1 MRPNGSALSVQDVQN
16 LINHIALPPQLPQT
30 EEPDPSTINKN
41 LLLLLQTTGK
51 TFEYRNC
58 AAWTSVTKM
67 LSTMAKS
74 EKAKTLSDDFLST
87 HMEASGPGDCI
98 ALDLPPHNSA
108 LLFLRKDPETIVI
121 EAFEVSATNESVMS
135 TQGRLKRHFPSRAV
149 ACSSKKFFD
158 TSFQAELHVALRRLR
173 SEGPPK
179 SYQPKTIRSNNSL
192 HETRETMHPGF
203 VNDYLMTI
211 LSVVGENY
219 SSITSKKCTR
229 DDVLWKDTKYC
240 WRRQPFWLICKVA
253 ILRTLLLTLSPEEA
267 REQYKLFM
275 IDVVAC
281 LLKRSRE
288 MPVDLQMLSVVHV
301 KLARRTL
308 KFEQQYGKSPG
319 DHVLSISSSA
329 RATLDETWTQHTAK
343 VASVDKVVAQ
353 GWEDATSLALLTVRE
368 KLARVFSPSDG
379 ARKVSKFTPKSQP
392 RHSQDYKVLPLLES
406 SASAKFSFTHLADLE
421 TWVEHHLSAWT
432 KLALQKN
439 VAEPCAKLLKLI
451 TEYWTQAATAYHGIP
466 REMSHTLLV
475 IMELWVALD
484 KISCLQTPLMAEYPP
499 VVSTDIL
506 QPLLLPTAS
515 QMQRLSAI
523 ESYIDRRWSQA
534 VYLRHSVFEH
544 PTSSSF
550 CVRFYDIS
558 SSLQDLHAKIDRSD
572 DDARAA
578 KVQELAIAM
587 HRHEQLV
594 GEANQLEHNYDYD
607 YDDEDE
613 DEENHDESGCVKC
626 QKESE
631 ARDMTIKYVEKSLPT
646 DPVQLKAAV
655 FELQTPAQFAAWRD
669 ATWFILNDIGQR
681 KAITGEPAQTTVLT
695 YDQLKSY
702 AACKTTRITLGSWT
716 KPTAIRSHYRD
727 KALPTTMKELF
738 VENCL
743 KYKLWDMSRSTWAVW
758 PGDKPD
764 FKTHCTLPVPSG
776 PYENLD
782 WAIRTSQHTSNEV
795 MSRQHECDIRLEK
808 NEFLSF
814 GNLRA
819 GERIQ
824 WINILRELGCT
835 NLDFTHPAVTTA
847 LLQAAWEAGSPSN
860 DTLRNAHAE
869 FANPSFCSKFL
880 SMLHRRLVAIE
891 NNWDRQYSMMAV
903 IQLTLRLMSLTSDTD
918 TELGCLQL
926 LRRARKVA
934 LDWCRQIELHVHQ
947 TSSNEEI
954 QNDGAK
960 RILLAALLCYSTFD
974 VEDQYIE
981 QLLNSAED
989 LALAVEAQSI
999 VCDNTP
1005 SNSTTLCLLIRQ
1017 SLVGHLKIAHKLEP
1031 RIRGILRQHGAG
1043 VTSAVQKI
1051 WNGVCLEP
1059 TWYVSSNSAR
1069 SWVQNKTIPVGSG
1082 QAQQIHYNL
1091 LSGSLL
1097 VDGKPIGKVPDN
1109 IKSDPLVLQLFGNSV
1124 LRVFASDDP
1133 DMDYRVS
1140 QHIEGNEI
1148 HLGVRNH
1155 EVVIK
1160 SRVHDQTYYAL
1171 PQETFIEALP
1181 SHFVKSF
1188 HHWMNESTGEVEFRP
1203 LDQPWQA
1210 SQSNWRMCFSS
1221 LNFVTARAVL
1231 QQGSKRLI
1239 DTQSMVGKTVTSIF
1253 CTLDNPRHCHI
1264 IFDDSHR
1271 AQLEV
1276 ELPRYDLHFI
1286 ISEKGETKSLEF
1298 NAVVDKDQAIGT
1310 LIGLQNKLV
1319 LRSIVPPGCPQERLV
1334 LVPFGPI
1341 SVKRNESH
1349 VSVSINNGTKLKRRH
1364 FVYTLDRHLR
1374 KLRGAQDLLGH
1385 LYQAYLHAIT
1395 SFCLP
1400 DPFTRTTGIEESLN
1414 ILGSA
1419 FVFTSSELQPD
1430 EIELLEKI
1438 SCLTPSRMFY
1448 PRGRSVMQTVAW
1460 DSDLP
1465 MLSQHDDFVLASQTI
1480 VDHHKKCELARGQRN
1495 DTSIQINRGD
1505 THLLE
1510 RARKRNS
1517 TSTRASQTSNLTLCG
1532 HDDVVYSAR
1541 DTFSKDLRARQVH
1554 EIATLVEEWPS
1565 HTFVYKDL
1573 EYILKSWKKVS
1584 GYQSSFN
1591 HKGALMHHLT
1601 TIRLADHWGSL
1612 YKMCRKADRSSMAYP
1627 LLFTFSAMTFGVR
1640 HEEILGLRTLLAF
1653 AMSPSFLCEDPPAH
1667 HQSYDLSSGASA
1679 DFEQINKIIKNRAVF
1694 PSKPRNASQ
1703 QQYRT
1708 WARRRDAVNDQVG
1721 QVTEFILKQWP
1732 SESVMLPQGNFPDIP
1747 LLRVLQECQTL
1758 WSKWYKNSRFLTH
1771 IASVNNK
1778 LKIIHRPQNNC
1789 PWPDAP
1795 LINHVQSHDHLLTLD
1810 LDVLL
1815 SCDETITQSR
1825 IVEQP
1830 PSPLTWSDKSRGKEQ
1845 SDVTSLNKLV
1855 EGLTSKG
1862 ETHEK
1867 YASILR
1873 SSLHAFHQLEQSSI
1887 HQQPLLSI
1895 ETFNEY
1901 CSDLTDSVEAQ
1912 LQAIHHDLGP
1922 SGSAEAI
1929 LANADLW
1936 PRTSESAL
1944 LSYLSSAK
1952 ISKLAPAWKS
1962 TLLTFAE
1969 KIASLQRAERMLRSA
1984 KLQDYRT
1991 LCKEL
1996 ETPGREGWSLHEQPS
2011 WLLLEI
2017 ENNITIRPL
2026 QAKVAKEMMS
2036 PSSGA
2041 NSVMQLNMGE
2051 GKSSVIVP
2059 MLATALADGD
2069 RLVRIVVLKPL
2080 LRQTE
2085 QVLLQRLGNL
2095 LGHRICHIPF
2105 SRKTRIDDGT
2115 IRSIS
2120 KIVADY
2126 RSNRGVMIALPEE
2139 ILSMKLMTREKIVSD
2154 KVLAAAI
2161 LDLQRSLRT
2170 ICRDIVDESDEV
2182 LGIKSQ
2188 LIYPVGSQ
2196 HMLDGK
2202 DDRWLVAQ
2210 GVLRQVKQHALSLS
2224 KQFPS
2229 QINATIGN
2237 KSIPDINFLD
2247 PAVFC
2252 RLLDLLVDD
2261 ALEGRIAGVAL
2272 HYFSAEDKIA
2282 IRNFIQCREVSKQDL
2297 ATIDKNCTDS
2307 SHWNTIL
2314 ILRGLFARDILSFAL
2329 QRKRWLVE
2337 YGLDPTRCLMAVPYR
2352 AKGVPTQNSEF
2363 GHPDVGVVLTC
2374 LSYYYTGLS
2383 MAQVEDCFKILL
2395 KDTNAQDI
2403 YTGWAL
2409 ASNLP
2414 ANLSSLDSINLDDRV
2429 LCQESL
2435 FPKLQYNLECIDFFL
2450 NQVVFPKE
2458 GKEFSKRLSASG
2470 WDIPSTSASLDLV
2483 TTGFSG
2489 TNDSRV
2495 VLPYSIDQ
2503 QDLDELQHTNA
2514 MVLNLLLRPEN
2525 QKYIHGGNDQG
2536 GKLSVTE
2543 LLKLISQQNPVINV
2557 LIDVGAQ
2564 VLEATNLELVQ
2575 HWLQCRT
2582 DAKAAVYFDDQ
2593 DEPMVLDRRGVVTSL
2608 RISPFSGK
2616 LKGCLIYMDEVH
2628 TRGIDLAI
2636 PIGAHAAVTLGPRLV
2651 KDRLTQACMRLRQLG
2666 KGQSLCF
2673 IAPTEVHRSILDLKG
2688 CDDQSNLSSYDVLA
2702 WSMDQTCQALEAARP
2717 LRAMQGL
2724 EYSRQQKILSEY
2736 LPSDLSSTSLTGD
2749 EVRYQQFWGE
2759 IQEDESRGL
2768 ELLYGVHEEHISLLQ
2783 RLLDRGSSDSMM
2795 QHLVTEYDSMNK
2807 ATIED
2812 CNVDN
2817 EQERELSHEI
2827 ERQVKVELPPPAPP
2841 RQHAISEGMHR
2852 YIDTGNFSD
2861 LATCGVTR
2869 AFKAMEDTSAAH
2881 TLEQQQIDP
2890 GIFNVF
2896 VSQDFW
2902 QTVKL
2907 PQSSSRDQYMR
2918 PVNWILRSTEHT
2930 YLLIISPFEANELL
2944 PQIKRSKK
2952 IRLHTYAPRMV
2963 KAMISFS
2970 DLNFYTPNIGSN
2982 DFSFPVAGVRAL
2994 NLFAGSLYLDS
3005 KAEYKALCSGLGLIT
3020 QHHYAEG
3027 VSVQSDGFVA
3037 PQDRKKIGCLCP
3049 SYFSKSPVPFL
3060 KELFVL
3066 RRNGQG
3072 FGHTHM
3078 GHLLGGKELRADA
3091 FDGCTEDGA
3100 EEVDDADNETEERA
3114 EEPSGETEKTYHI
3127 PGAWYTGEDL
3137 VSSSTNQTL
3146 VLR

>member
-1 MRPNGSALSVQDVQN
+1 MRPNGSALGVQDVQN
-16 LINHIALPPQLPQT
+16 LINHIALPPQLPQA
-30 EEPDPSTINKN
+30 EEPDPSTIDKN
-41 LLLLLQTTGK
+41 ILLLLQTAGK
-51 TFEYRNC
+51 TFEHRNC

-67 LSTMAKS
+67 LSTLAKT
-74 EKAKTLSDDFLST
+74 ERAKTLSDGFLIT

-98 ALDLPPHNSA
+98 ALNLPSHNSA
-108 LLFLRKDPETIVI
+108 LLFLRKSPETIVI
-121 EAFEVSATNESVMS
+121 EAFEVSATNESIMS
-135 TQGRLKRHFPSRAV
+135 TQGRLTRHFPSRAV
-149 ACSSKKFFD
+149 ACPSKKFFD
-158 TSFQAELHVALRRLR
+158 TSFQAELHIALRRLG

-179 SYQPKTIRSNNSL
+179 SYQPKTIRSNNAL

-211 LSVVGENY
+211 LSVVGQNHP
-219 SSITSKKCTR
+219 SITSQKSTR

-240 WRRQPFWLICKVA
+240 WRRQPFWIFCKVA

-288 MPVDLQMLSVVHV
+288 MPIDLQMLSVVHV
-301 KLARRTL
+301 KLARRAL

-319 DHVLSISSSA
+319 DHVLSISSIV
-329 RATLDETWTQHTAK
+329 RATLDETWTQHIARIESLGE
-343 VASVDKVVAQ
+343 VAVQ
-353 GWEDATSLALLTVRE
+353 GWEDATSLTLPNIRE
-368 KLARVFSPSDG
+368 KLARVLSSSNG
-379 ARKVSKFTPKSQP
+379 AGKVPKFTPESQT
-392 RHSQDYKVLPLLES
+392 RHSQDYKVLPSLGS
-406 SASAKFSFTHLADLE
+406 SASAKFPVTHLVDLE

-439 VAEPCAKLLKLI
+439 IAEPCEKLLKTI
-451 TEYWTQAATAYHGIP
+451 TEYWNQAATAYHGIP

-499 VVSTDIL
+499 EVPTDIL
-506 QPLLLPTAS
+506 QPLLLPTTS
-515 QMQRLSAI
+515 QMERLSAI

-534 VYLRHSVFEH
+534 VHLEHSAFEY

-550 CVRFYDIS
+550 TVRFYDIS
-558 SSLQDLHAKIDRSD
+558 PSLQDLHARIKQSD

-578 KVQELAIAM
+578 KVQELAIAT
-587 HRHEQLV
+587 HRYEQLMA
-594 GEANQLEHNYDYD
+594 EADQLEHTYDYND
-607 YDDEDE
+607 EEEDDDDES
-613 DEENHDESGCVKC
+613 HDESGCVKC

-631 ARDMTIKYVEKSLPT
+631 AKDMTIKYVEKSLPT
-646 DPVQLKAAV
+646 NLVQLKAAV

-681 KAITGEPAQTTVLT
+681 KVTTGGPAQTTVLT
-695 YDQLKSY
+695 YDQLRRY
-702 AACKTTRITLGSWT
+702 AACKTTRITLGSST

-738 VENCL
+738 VENSL
-743 KYKLWDMSRSTWAVW
+743 KYKLWDVSASTWVVW
-758 PGDKPD
+758 PGVKPD
-764 FKTHCTLPVPSG
+764 FKTHCTLTLPSG
-776 PYENLD
+776 PYEDLD

-795 MSRQHECDIRLEK
+795 ISRQHECDVRLEK

-847 LLQAAWEAGSPSN
+847 ILQAAWEAGSPSN
-860 DTLRNAHAE
+860 DILRNAHAE
-869 FANPSFCSKFL
+869 FASPLFCSKLL
-880 SMLHRRLVAIE
+880 SMLHRRLIAIE

-903 IQLTLRLMSLTSDTD
+903 IQLTLRLTSLTSDTD

-926 LRRARKVA
+926 LRRARRVA
-934 LDWCRQIELHVHQ
+934 LDWCQQIELHIYQ
-947 TSSNEEI
+947 TPGNEEI
-954 QNDGAK
+954 QNDGVK

-989 LALAVEAQSI
+989 LALAIEAQSI

-1005 SNSTTLCLLIRQ
+1005 SDNTALCLLLRQ

-1031 RIRGILRQHGAG
+1031 RIHGILRQHGAG
-1043 VTSAVQKI
+1043 ITSAVQKI

-1059 TWYVSSNSAR
+1059 TWYVLSNSAL
-1069 SWVQNKTIPVGSG
+1069 SWVQNKTIPVGFG
-1082 QAQQIHYNL
+1082 QAQQIDYNL

-1097 VDGKPIGKVPDN
+1097 VDGKPMGKVPDN

-1140 QHIEGNEI
+1140 QHIEGNEV

-1171 PQETFIEALP
+1171 PRETFNDALP
-1181 SHFVKSF
+1181 DHFVKSF

-1210 SQSNWRMCFSS
+1210 SQNNWRMCFSS
-1221 LNFVTARAVL
+1221 LNFVTAQAML

-1239 DTQSMVGKTVTSIF
+1239 DIHSKVGKTVTSIF
-1253 CTLDNPRHCHI
+1253 CTLDDPLHCHI

-1271 AQLEV
+1271 AQLKV

-1298 NAVVDKDQAIGT
+1298 NAVVDEDQAIGT
-1310 LIGLQNKLV
+1310 FIGLQNKLV

-1341 SVKRNESH
+1341 SVERTENH
-1349 VSVSINNGTKLKRRH
+1349 VSVSINDSTKLKRRH
-1364 FVYTLDRHLR
+1364 FVYTVDRHLR

-1395 SFCLP
+1395 SYCLP
-1400 DPFTRTTGIEESLN
+1400 DSFTGSTGTEEALN

-1419 FVFTSSELQPD
+1419 FMFTSSGLQPD

-1438 SCLTPSRMFY
+1438 SCLTPSRQFY
-1448 PRGRSVMQTVAW
+1448 PRGRRVMQTVTW
-1460 DSDLP
+1460 DPDLP
-1465 MLSQHDDFVLASQTI
+1465 MLSQHDDFVLASQAI
-1480 VDHHKKCELARGQRN
+1480 VQHHRKYELACGQRN
-1495 DTSIQINRGD
+1495 DTSIKIDRGD

-1517 TSTRASQTSNLTLCG
+1517 VTTKAGLISSLTPRE

-1541 DTFSKDLRARQVH
+1541 DAFNRDLRARKVH
-1554 EIATLVEEWPS
+1554 EIATLVQEWPS
-1565 HTFVYKDL
+1565 YTFVYDDL
-1573 EYILKSWKKVS
+1573 AYILESWERVS

-1591 HKGALMHHLT
+1591 PKKALMHNLT

-1612 YKMCRKADRSSMAYP
+1612 YEMCRKADRNSMAYP
-1627 LLFTFSAMTFGVR
+1627 LLFTFSAMTFGVKD
-1640 HEEILGLRTLLAF
+1640 EEILGLRTLLAF

-1667 HQSYDLSSGASA
+1667 HESYDLSAGASA
-1679 DFEQINKIIKNRAVF
+1679 NFEQINKMIKNRAEY
-1694 PSKPRNASQ
+1694 PSKPKYASQ
-1703 QQYRT
+1703 QQKCT
-1708 WARRRDAVNDQVG
+1708 WARERDAVNYQVD
-1721 QVTEFILKQWP
+1721 QVTEFIFKQWP
-1732 SESVMLPQGNFPDIP
+1732 SESVKLPEGNFPGIP
-1747 LLRVLQECQTL
+1747 MLRVLQECQIL

-1771 IASVNNK
+1771 IASVSNK
-1778 LKIIHRPQNNC
+1778 LKTIYCPQKDC
-1789 PWPDAP
+1789 SWSGVP
-1795 LINHVQSHDHLLTLD
+1795 LVNHVQSHDYLLTLD
-1810 LDVLL
+1810 LDFLL

-1825 IVEQP
+1825 IVVQP
-1830 PSPLTWSDKSRGKEQ
+1830 PVPLTWSAKSGGKEQ
-1845 SDVTSLNKLV
+1845 SDITSLNRLV
-1855 EGLTSKG
+1855 DSLASKG
-1862 ETHEK
+1862 GTHEK

-1873 SSLHAFHQLEQSSI
+1873 SSLHAFHQLEHSSI
-1887 HQQPLLSI
+1887 HQQPPLKV
-1895 ETFNEY
+1895 EAFNDF
-1901 CSDLTDSVEAQ
+1901 CSDLLDSVKAQ

-1922 SGSAEAI
+1922 SGSAETI

-1952 ISKLAPAWKS
+1952 ISKLAPAWKA
-1962 TLLTFAE
+1962 TLLNFAE

-1996 ETPGREGWSLHEQPS
+1996 ETPGREGWSLHEHPS

-2051 GKSSVIVP
+2051 GKSSVIIP
-2059 MLATALADGD
+2059 MLATALADGHH
-2069 RLVRIVVLKPL
+2069 LVRVVVLKSL

-2105 SRKTRIDDGT
+2105 SRKTRIDGET
-2115 IRSIS
+2115 ICGMSEI
-2120 KIVADY
+2120 ATDFC
-2126 RSNRGVMIALPEE
+2126 SNRGVMVALPEE

-2154 KVLAAAI
+2154 KDLAAAI
-2161 LDLQRSLRT
+2161 LDLQNSLKN
-2170 ICRDIVDESDEV
+2170 ICRDIIDESDEI
-2182 LGIKSQ
+2182 LGIRSQ

-2210 GVLRQVKQHALSLS
+2210 GVLRQVKHHALSLS

-2229 QINATIGN
+2229 EINATMGK

-2247 PAVFC
+2247 PAVFY

-2261 ALEGRIAGVAL
+2261 ALEGQIAGVAL
-2272 HYFSAEDKIA
+2272 HYFSVEDKIA
-2282 IRNFIQCREVSKQDL
+2282 IRNFIHYREVSKQDL
-2297 ATIDKNCTDS
+2297 ATLHKNCIGS

-2314 ILRGLFARDILSFAL
+2314 ILRGLFARDILSFVL
-2329 QRKRWLVE
+2329 LRKRWLVE
-2337 YGLDPTRCLMAVPYR
+2337 YGLDPARCLMAVPYQ

-2363 GHPDVGVVLTC
+2363 GHADVGVVLTC

-2383 MAQVEDCFKILL
+2383 MAQVEDCFRILL

-2414 ANLSSLDSINLDDRV
+2414 ANFSSLDSINLDDRL
-2429 LCQESL
+2429 LCQKSL
-2435 FPKLQYNLECIDFFL
+2435 FPKLQYTLECIDFFL

-2470 WDIPSTSASLDLV
+2470 WDIPSSSASLDLV

-2495 VLPYSIDQ
+2495 ILPYSIEQ

-2525 QKYIHGGNDQG
+2525 QKYIHGGSDQG

-2543 LLKLISQQNPVINV
+2543 LLKLISQQKPVIDV

-2575 HWLQCRT
+2575 QWLRCRT
-2582 DAKAAVYFDDQ
+2582 DAKAAVYFDER
-2593 DEPMVLDRRGVVTSL
+2593 DEPMVLDHRGVVTSL

-2616 LKGCLIYMDEVH
+2616 LGGCLIYMDEVH

-2666 KGQSLCF
+2666 KGHSLCF

-2688 CDDQSNLSSYDVLA
+2688 CDDETNLSSYDVLA
-2702 WSMDQTCQALEAARP
+2702 WSMNQTCQSLEAAKP

-2724 EYSRQQKILSEY
+2724 EYSRQQKIISEY
-2736 LPSDLSSTSLTGD
+2736 LPANLSSTSLAAD
-2749 EVRYQQFWGE
+2749 EVRSRQFWNE
-2759 IQEDESRGL
+2759 IQEDESRSL
-2768 ELLYGVHEEHISLLQ
+2768 ERLYGVQEEHIGALQ
-2783 RLLDRGSSDSMM
+2783 RLLDRKSSDPMM
-2795 QHLVTEYDSMNK
+2795 QHLVGEYDSMNK
-2807 ATIED
+2807 AAIED
-2812 CNVDN
+2812 CDVDN

-2841 RQHAISEGMHR
+2841 RQHAISEGVRR

-2861 LATCGVTR
+2861 LAMCGVKR

-2890 GIFNVF
+2890 GVFNVF

-2902 QTVKL
+2902 HTVEL

-2944 PQIKRSKK
+2944 PQIKRSMK

-2963 KAMISFS
+2963 RAMVSFS
-2970 DLNFYTPNIGSN
+2970 DLNFYTPNARSS
-2982 DFSFPVAGVRAL
+2982 DLSFPIAGVRAL

-3005 KAEYKALCSGLGLIT
+3005 KAEYEALCSGLGLIT

-3037 PQDRKKIGCLCP
+3037 PQDRKRIGCLGPC
-3049 SYFSKSPVPFL
+3049 YFSKSPLPFL

-3078 GHLLGGKELRADA
+3078 GHLLGGRELRADA
-3091 FDGCTEDGA
+3091 FDGCTGDGA
-3100 EEVDDADNETEERA
+3100 EEADDTDEETRERT
-3114 EEPSGETEKTYHI
+3114 EEPSGETEQTCHV

-3137 VSSSTNQTL
+3137 ISSSINQTL